1 MYPDQM
7 GTFWSWQ
14 ARPKVMQCC
23 WSMPTFLRKQ
33 RIFLPPAS
41 FPSLFFLSYLPSP
54 LPPSPLSML
63 GGLLSAY
70 DLSGDDVFLSRAR
83 QLGDRLLPAFN
94 TPTGIPRMS
103 IDLKSGFA
111 SGAGWTGVSGSGSGC
126 VSEGQGG
133 ARIDTV
139 ALCIRKSSVTRRV
152 VMELSC
158 PIALPPMHLST
169 LATVSP

>member
-1 MYPDQM
+1 MLLEYANLFAQTTNLFATRLLSFP
-7 GTFWSWQ
+7 
-14 ARPKVMQCC
+14 
-23 WSMPTFLRKQ
+23 
-33 RIFLPPAS
+33 FLP
-41 FPSLFFLSYLPSP
+41 L
-54 LPPSPLSML
+54 LPPLSPPPPP
-63 GGLLSAY
+63 LSAY
-70 DLSGDDVFLSRAR
+70 DLSGDDVFLSQAR

-103 IDLKSGFA
+103 IDLKSGYA

-139 ALCIRKSSVTRRV
+139 ALCIRKISVMRRV